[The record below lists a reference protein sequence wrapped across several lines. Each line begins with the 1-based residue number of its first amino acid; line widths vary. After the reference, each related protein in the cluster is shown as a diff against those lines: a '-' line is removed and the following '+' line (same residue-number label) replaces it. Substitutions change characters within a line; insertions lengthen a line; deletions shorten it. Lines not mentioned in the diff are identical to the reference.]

1 MFLAD
6 ILMTMFISGTFVSR
20 LQVVGARSEFMA
32 LTVLLGLGIKSLLIF
47 LLIVFELQPALW
59 RQLTLTAGTLFICIL
74 WIGPQAKYFL
84 RIFLELKR
92 EKISHTKIFATLG
105 VLFALGMVCAIYFPV
120 TGADGIWYHV
130 KGMVYF
136 HEARFDSE
144 QIIFQLRQYP
154 PMIGLLYAWLISGG
168 IERLPIIFP
177 VLYFC
182 LLILFFHRLRD
193 HSESSKTAAFGTLV
207 IGTTPYLWWHSFLPF
222 LDLTATVFF
231 ALGVLYW
238 FSLVKNILMSAE
250 GINAAQNKSLAV
262 LSGLLLGLSS
272 WTRPEFVL
280 FSALPLFLVVCA
292 IDRNENLTSVREC
305 IILRFGLASLI
316 LPSLWFAVLLNFNGS
331 LDSSIKQLIMA
342 CVGLWL
348 GLGLILSRLVCFP
361 PKIPRLVI
369 VTAIVLCLVG
379 LPYAIPQEAS
389 LWDTFAVRIYRF
401 FAVHIFFTG
410 TVFLALFIFTG
421 KMEPLTFAEKTL
433 GVLIL
438 LFLVTQFFLYAYS
451 GLKWPT
457 LLHYIKNTFVHPGN
471 SVNLSDTRG
480 ALTIYPALIFFMF
493 CFRSIR
499 EGVNYRW
506 TRRFLYLIVGVNLF
520 VIVSIFAGP
529 RIKYIANNLDKSYE
543 ERSENSGPLDMPNQY
558 TKTYRVAHQLKKH
571 AMKGQLFLLPSGNK
585 EGSFRSVMTQ
595 VLYPQKLIFANDSD
609 LWKKIQTKELRPL
622 MVTERVGDNKLCNET
637 EAEDLD
643 KTGFVF
649 CRINKNHFNFWSD

>member
-6 ILMTMFISGTFVSR
+6 ILMTMIISGIFVSQ
-20 LQVVGARSEFMA
+20 LQIVGARSEFIA
-32 LTVLLGLGIKSLLIF
+32 LTVLLGLGIKSVFLF

-59 RQLTLTAGTLFICIL
+59 RQLTLTAGTLFVYIL
-74 WIGPQAKYFL
+74 WVGPQLKYFL
-84 RIFLELKR
+84 SVFLELKR
-92 EKISHTKIFATLG
+92 EKFSHTKILATLG
-105 VLFALGMVCAIYFPV
+105 ILFALGMVCAIYFPV

-144 QIIFQLRQYP
+144 RIIPQLRQYP

-182 LLILFFHRLRD
+182 LLIVVFHRLWD
-193 HSESSKTAAFGTLV
+193 HSESSKTAAIGTLV
-207 IGTTPYLWWHSFLPF
+207 LGTTPYLWWHSFLPF

-231 ALGVLYW
+231 ALGILYW
-238 FSLVKNILMSAE
+238 FSLIKNILISAE
-250 GINAAQNKSLAV
+250 GVNVTQNKSLAL
-262 LSGLLLGLSS
+262 LSGLLLGFSS

-280 FSALPLFLVVCA
+280 FSALPLFLAVCVF
-292 IDRNENLTSVREC
+292 DRNEKSTSEREH

-348 GLGLILSRLVCFP
+348 GLGLILLRVVRFP
-361 PKIPRLVI
+361 SKIARLVI
-369 VTAIVLCLVG
+369 VTAFVLCLVG
-379 LPYAIPQEAS
+379 LLYAVPQDIS
-389 LWDTFAVRIYRF
+389 LWNTFGVRIFRF
-401 FAVHIFFTG
+401 FAVHIFFAG
-410 TVFLALFIFTG
+410 TIFLVLIIFTE
-421 KMEPLTFAEKTL
+421 KIEQLSIAEKIL
-433 GVLIL
+433 GIFLL
-438 LFLVTQFFLYAYS
+438 LFLVTQFFIYAYS
-451 GLKWPT
+451 GFKWPT
-457 LLHYIKNTFVHPGN
+457 LLHYIENTFVLPGN
-471 SVNLSDTRG
+471 SINLSDTRG
-480 ALTIYPALIFFMF
+480 ALTIYPAFIFFIF

-499 EGVNYRW
+499 EGVNYGW
-506 TRRFLYLIVGVNLF
+506 VRRFLYLVVGVNLV
-520 VIVSIFAGP
+520 VILSIFAGP

-543 ERSENSGPLDMPNQY
+543 ERSENSGPLDMPNQF

-571 AMKGQLFLLPSGNK
+571 VVSGQFLLLPPGNR

-595 VLYPQKLIFANDSD
+595 VLFSQKLIFANDSY
-609 LWKKIQTKELRPL
+609 LWKKFQIKEPRPPIA
-622 MVTERVGDNKLCNET
+622 TERVGDNKLCNET
-637 EAEDLD
+637 EVEVLG

-649 CRINKNHFNFWSD
+649 CRVDQTHFNFLE